1 MIFFGTSNT
10 MVQLTITASLFGMA
24 CGQLFV
30 GPITDAFGRRSV
42 LLIALATFVLTSLAC
57 VLAPNITWMIIA
69 RFVLG
74 FVAAAGF
81 VTVNAF
87 IRDMATGNNAARL
100 YATQATISSMAP
112 VLAPLVGGQLL
123 LLGDWHVVFIFL
135 VFLGAAV
142 MGLVWLYLPETLAVS
157 NRSKLSFASTFKSW
171 GSVLGDPRFVMLT
184 CLSGFMFGAIATFIA
199 GAPFALEQGFH
210 LTPTQYTSAFA
221 SGTIVLF
228 TANFINRH
236 QLKRRA
242 SIHLIRFGLSMA
254 VLACIVFTGLNLMHV
269 HNLVVSMLSFGLVFL
284 AIGFINPN
292 VMGLAMQEH
301 AERAGVAA
309 GLIGFASSL
318 FGAIAAPLTSVF
330 FGLDIVGVTTFMT
343 ILLAGAAL
351 LGFIGL
357 RREQPV
363 VH

>member
-24 CGQLFV
+24 CGQLLV
-30 GPITDAFGRRSV
+30 GPITDSFGRRRV
-42 LLIALATFVLTSLAC
+42 LLIALMVFVITSVAC
-57 VLAPNITWMIIA
+57 VLAPNIIWMIIS

-74 FVAAAGF
+74 FSAAGGF

-87 IRDMATGNNAARL
+87 IRDMASGNNAAKL

-112 VLAPLVGGQLL
+112 VVAPLVGGQLL

-135 VFLGAAV
+135 AFIGAAV
-142 MGLVWLYLPETLAVS
+142 MGLVWLYLPETLPVAQ
-157 NRSKLSFASTFKSW
+157 RSRLSFANTFNSW
-171 GSVLGDPRFVMLT
+171 GSVLRDPRFVLLT

-199 GAPFALEQGFH
+199 GAPFALEEGFK
-210 LTPTQYTSAFA
+210 LTPTQYTFAFA

-236 QLKRRA
+236 QLKRLA
-242 SIHLIRFGLSMA
+242 SIHLIRFGLAMA
-254 VLACIVFTGLNLMHV
+254 VLTVVILTTVNLLGI
-269 HNLVVSMLSFGLVFL
+269 HNLFISMISFGFVFL

-309 GLIGFASSL
+309 GLIGFTSSL

-330 FGLDIVGVTTFMT
+330 FGLDIVGVTTFMA
-343 ILLAGAAL
+343 ILLGCAAL
-351 LGFIGL
+351 VGFIGL